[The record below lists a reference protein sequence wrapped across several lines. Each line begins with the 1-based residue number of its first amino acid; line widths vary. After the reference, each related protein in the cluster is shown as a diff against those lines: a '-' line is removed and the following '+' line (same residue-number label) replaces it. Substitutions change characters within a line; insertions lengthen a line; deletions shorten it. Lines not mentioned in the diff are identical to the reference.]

1 MFTLIFRAIIIYL
14 IVLIVLRLMGKRQ
27 IGDMQPCELVIT
39 LIIADLACIP
49 MSETTIPLLYG
60 VTPLLTLAVLH
71 FIMTVLSRKSLF
83 LRKLIN
89 GKPVIVI
96 DKDGINYK
104 ALKALNMTLNDLT
117 EALRVANCFSFD
129 DVAFA
134 ILETNGNLSVL
145 LKSKSS
151 PATNENLKIK
161 IQESTLQV
169 ILINDGKISKENLEH
184 LNITESFIE
193 NILNKEKVKTVKD
206 VLIMCINGYGEIY
219 FQTKNS
225 PAKIINTNFK
235 GENIWKDL

>member
-1 MFTLIFRAIIIYL
+1 MFTLILRAMLIYL

-60 VTPLLTLAVLH
+60 ITPLLTLAVLH
-71 FIMTVLSRKSLF
+71 FVMTFLSRKSLT

-96 DKDGINYK
+96 DKKGINYT

-117 EALRVANCFSFD
+117 EALRTANCFSFD

-145 LKSKSS
+145 LKSQVS
-151 PATNENLKIK
+151 PVINEDMNIKTND
-161 IQESTLQV
+161 STLQV

-184 LNITESFIE
+184 LNLEEDFILR
-193 NILNKEKVKTVKD
+193 ILKKEDVKKIKD
-206 VLIMCINGYGEIY
+206 VLIMCINAYGEIY

-225 PAKIINTNFK
+225 SAKIIPTSFRSN
-235 GENIWKDL
+235 NI

>member
-1 MFTLIFRAIIIYL
+1 MFTMILRAIIIYL
-14 IVLIVLRLMGKRQ
+14 IVLVVLRLMGKRQ

-60 VTPLLTLAVLH
+60 ITPLFTLAILH
-71 FIMTVLSRKSLF
+71 YVMTVLSRKSLF

-96 DKDGINYK
+96 DKNGINYD

-117 EALRVANCFSFD
+117 EGLRATSCFSFT

-145 LKSKSS
+145 PKSQTL
-151 PATNENLKIK
+151 PATKEDLKIK
-161 IQESTLQV
+161 SEENSLQI
-169 ILINDGKISKENLEH
+169 ILINDGKISQENLQL
-184 LNITESFIE
+184 LNIGEDFVKR
-193 NILNKEKVKTVKD
+193 ILEKEKVKSIKD
-206 VLIMCINGYGEIY
+206 VLVMCINSYGEVF
-219 FQTKNS
+219 FQTKRNS
-225 PAKIINTNFK
+225 AKTIPTSFRSIK
-235 GENIWKDL
+235 IWKD